1 MNDSRLLR
9 NSNKVH
15 IFQLFMFVKILCQSR
30 MRFATFICGKTV
42 KKNLQDIE
50 KKRFMSIAK
59 YFVVVN
65 NFTRTTLKL

>member
-1 MNDSRLLR
+1 
-9 NSNKVH
+9 
-15 IFQLFMFVKILCQSR
+15 

-65 NFTRTTLKL
+65 NFTSTTLKL